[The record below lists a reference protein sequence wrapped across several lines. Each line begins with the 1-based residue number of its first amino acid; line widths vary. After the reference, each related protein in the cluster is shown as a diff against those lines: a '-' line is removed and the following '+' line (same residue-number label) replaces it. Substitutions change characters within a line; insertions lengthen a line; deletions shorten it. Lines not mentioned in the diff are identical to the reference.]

1 MEEDEAIGF
10 ILFLFK
16 LRGFIHPIT
25 SANWFKSAYRCRH
38 GIDAEYFCRFART
51 TN

>member
-25 SANWFKSAYRCRH
+25 SANWFKSGLPLPPRH
-38 GIDAEYFCRFART
+38 
-51 TN
+51 